1 MLCLVLLSGFV
12 CLITLVGGLRS
23 GLGGVVCADLTAYE
37 FAL

>member
-12 CLITLVGGLRS
+12 YLITLVGGLRS
-23 GLGGVVCADLTAYE
+23 GLSVVVCADLAAYE